1 MTRMVRF
8 RSEGRFEVPREAV
21 WTLAKAHEDEME
33 ARRIHPW
40 IRHQRLIEEGDD
52 LTVVEQEVL
61 LPMEMTCEVEI
72 ALYPP
77 KRRTMTWLSGPMEG
91 SKVIHRYRDDG
102 DGGTEVE
109 VTGDLRVP
117 DGMTGDE
124 IVELVQGWLKIAH
137 VEDRRALRAAEAD
150 GRLDGDELRLRS
162 PTRRI

>member
-1 MTRMVRF
+1 MNRMVRF
-8 RSEGRFEVPREAV
+8 RSEGRFDAAPAAV
-21 WTLAKAHEDEME
+21 WTLAEAHADEME
-33 ARRIHPW
+33 VRRIHPW
-40 IRHQRLIEEGDD
+40 IRHQRLLEEGDD

-61 LPMEMTCEVEI
+61 LPLEMTCEVEI
-72 ALYPP
+72 AHYPP

-124 IVELVQGWLKIAH
+124 IVDLVKGWLEIAH
-137 VEDRRALRAAEAD
+137 VEDRRALRAAETD
-150 GRLDGDELRLRS
+150 GRLDGDKLRLRS
-162 PTRRI
+162 PTRTL